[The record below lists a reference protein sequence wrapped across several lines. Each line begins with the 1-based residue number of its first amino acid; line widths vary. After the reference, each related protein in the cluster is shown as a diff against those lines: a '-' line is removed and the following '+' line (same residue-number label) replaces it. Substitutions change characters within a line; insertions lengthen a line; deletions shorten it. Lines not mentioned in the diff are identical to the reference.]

1 LNNRLA
7 SSLVWVP
14 AVDIEEAVLDA
25 FREQA
30 TVDPKRWSGLLGPRS
45 QQANR
50 QIQFS
55 AIGLGGERI
64 REIQILA
71 QTGETYA
78 SLSTWG

>member
-14 AVDIEEAVLDA
+14 AVDAVLDA
-25 FREQA
+25 FRELA

-64 REIQILA
+64 REIQTLA
-71 QTGETYA
+71 RIGETYA